1 MLSCFLGNL
10 EMCDKFLF
18 SQIQMFFFSFR
29 YGTFSII
36 TSRKFLLSQEKIE
49 TKSESVATVQ
59 HHARSKQ
66 ARKEQ
71 QSSSTRTCTAATS
84 FPARFISLWMQRC
97 NNFPVAQRGLRSSCS
112 SLCVCCVFIQEKWNH
127 NYQYCSRDALFRGRP
142 NLKTVYEKER
152 GRARRTNSFAYCLG

>member
-1 MLSCFLGNL
+1 MEWKCTVLKLIKKILYKFNLVSLNGFKFLGNL

-18 SQIQMFFFSFR
+18 SQIQMSLLNLIKFFFSFR

-36 TSRKFLLSQEKIE
+36 TSKKILLSKEKIE

-71 QSSSTRTCTAATS
+71 QSSSTRTCTAATTS

-97 NNFPVAQRGLRSSCS
+97 NNFPVARLSLRSSCS
-112 SLCVCCVFIQEKWNH
+112 SLRRIICVCCVLI
-127 NYQYCSRDALFRGRP
+127 
-142 NLKTVYEKER
+142 
-152 GRARRTNSFAYCLG
+152 